1 MTHAGKQS
9 LRTARVAHAAALLTC
24 ILMHLIGY
32 TLAYMAVILLLTEP
46 TAWHVVSA
54 VSTLVA
60 AFALCFAGTRLRRS
74 L

>member
-1 MTHAGKQS
+1 MTHVDKQN
-9 LRTARVAHAAALLTC
+9 LPMARLAHAAALLTC

-32 TLAYMAVILLLTEP
+32 ALAYVTVILLTEP

-54 VSTLVA
+54 VFTVVA

-74 L
+74 F